1 MSSINLKSY
10 YLDTANQNKIRN
22 YVMTQL
28 SKKYDIQPVIGQL
41 NQRFNRI
48 TDVISESVHTD
59 PKLNF
64 QQNLERIN
72 KITIDQLLNGFSQI
86 LQPYEKIP
94 VESISQNRDE
104 SANTSDNS
112 DVSEL
117 YGKLMNEREYTSN
130 PTSSLSTPVARITN
144 SQTPQFNLPPIPEE
158 PSTHKQRNNSF
169 QERIELLKQNRSNL
183 MDQRNQLDLETRD
196 RNYKQNVL
204 GDTPVEVNYS
214 NDLENSQALY
224 NDNYSVQNVGKQL
237 ISEKEIKEH
246 RFAEYKDE
254 KSMDYKKIDRQ
265 FFICSKDRQ
274 WYGDIVNNNLQQ
286 AMEPYRYR
294 LYLNN
299 NRDKGIYLQ
308 NRQRNVNS
316 IRIVA
321 VYISIMDINTQMPP
335 YIFIYIPELDNRVE
349 TSIISRKYV
358 FSILT
363 KDDVIG
369 NQIKYINFLTD
380 NEYYPAPLAELGNIT
395 FEILNPLG
403 TLYNDGKDDL
413 LVIEIGL
420 DDVFIPKNIIIT
432 TNKVYKSNKY
442 NQRDV
447 LLIQNF
453 AFKDGSNTALK
464 NYLNRQEGHA
474 ITTPQV
480 ILDSND
486 YLKQIYIELPVIIMD
501 DGQILLDPMIIE
513 FQAYLTENGN
523 PAKNVYGALM
533 NLLLQPS
540 IIMEITKLEPNSKEI
555 NQSRV
560 TII

>member
-1 MSSINLKSY
+1 
-10 YLDTANQNKIRN
+10 
-22 YVMTQL
+22 MTQL
-28 SKKYDIQPVIGQL
+28 SKKYDIQPVLGQL
-41 NQRFNRI
+41 DQRFNRI
-48 TDVISESVHTD
+48 TNVISESVHTD

-94 VESISQNRDE
+94 VESRYQNIDP
-104 SANTSDNS
+104 STNSIDNS
-112 DVSEL
+112 DVSDL
-117 YGKLMNEREYTSN
+117 YSKLMNEREYTSN
-130 PTSSLSTPVARITN
+130 PTSSLSTPVVRITN

-158 PSTHKQRNNSF
+158 PIQHKQRNNSF

-183 MDQRNQLDLETRD
+183 MEQRNQIDLETRD
-196 RNYKQNVL
+196 QNYKQNIL
-204 GDTPVEVNYS
+204 GDNPVEVNYS
-214 NDLENSQALY
+214 NNLENNQALY

-237 ISEKEIKEH
+237 ISEKEIRDH

-274 WYGDIVNNNLQQ
+274 WYGDIVNNNLQP
-286 AMEPYRYR
+286 ALEPYRYR

-308 NRQRNVNS
+308 NRQKNVNS

-321 VYISIMDINTQMPP
+321 VYLSIVDINTQVPP
-335 YIFIYIPELDNRVE
+335 YIFVYIPELDNRVE

-358 FSILT
+358 FSVLT
-363 KDDVIG
+363 KDDKIG

-413 LVIEIGL
+413 LLSEIGL
-420 DDVFIPKNIIIT
+420 DDVFNPKNIIIT
-432 TNKVYKSNKY
+432 TNKVYKSKKY
-442 NQRDV
+442 YPTDI

-464 NYLNRQEGHA
+464 NYINRQEGHT
-474 ITTPQV
+474 ITTPETL
-480 ILDSND
+480 LDNND
-486 YLKQIYIELPVIIMD
+486 YLKQIYIELPVIVMD

-513 FQAYLTENGN
+513 FQAYLNENGN

-540 IIMEITKLEPNSKEI
+540 IIMEISKIEPNSKEI

>member
-1 MSSINLKSY
+1 MSSINVKSY
-10 YLDTANQNKIRN
+10 YLDTANQNTIRN

-28 SKKYDIQPVIGQL
+28 SKKYDIQPVLGQL
-41 NQRFNRI
+41 DQRFNRI
-48 TDVISESVHTD
+48 TNVISESVHTD

-94 VESISQNRDE
+94 VESRYQNIDP
-104 SANTSDNS
+104 STNSIDNS
-112 DVSEL
+112 DVSDL
-117 YGKLMNEREYTSN
+117 YSKLMNEREYTSN
-130 PTSSLSTPVARITN
+130 PTSSLSTPVVRITN

-158 PSTHKQRNNSF
+158 PIQHKQRNNSF

-183 MDQRNQLDLETRD
+183 MEQRNQIDLETRD
-196 RNYKQNVL
+196 QNYKQNIL
-204 GDTPVEVNYS
+204 GDNPVEVNYS
-214 NDLENSQALY
+214 NNLENNQALY

-237 ISEKEIKEH
+237 ISEKEIRDH

-274 WYGDIVNNNLQQ
+274 WYGDIVNNNLQP
-286 AMEPYRYR
+286 ALEPYRYR

-308 NRQRNVNS
+308 NRQKNVNS

-321 VYISIMDINTQMPP
+321 VYLSIVDINTQVPP
-335 YIFIYIPELDNRVE
+335 YIFVYIPELDNRVE

-358 FSILT
+358 FSVLT
-363 KDDVIG
+363 KDDKIG

-413 LVIEIGL
+413 LLSEIGL
-420 DDVFIPKNIIIT
+420 DDVFNPKNIIIT
-432 TNKVYKSNKY
+432 TNKVYKSKKY
-442 NQRDV
+442 YPTDI

-464 NYLNRQEGHA
+464 NYINRQEGHT
-474 ITTPQV
+474 ITTPETL
-480 ILDSND
+480 LDNND
-486 YLKQIYIELPVIIMD
+486 YLKQIYIELPVIVMD

-513 FQAYLTENGN
+513 FQAYLNENGN

-540 IIMEITKLEPNSKEI
+540 IIMEISKIEPNSKEI